1 MTSTKDESKKR
12 ILARRAKFMMA
23 ALAVSGVACAKVDDD
38 PKPTTTDAGSDT
50 RPNACLSPQADAEPC
65 LGISADAEPCL
76 EPPYDAGDD
85 TGPMPCLD
93 PVPDAEPEVCLAPPP
108 ADSGA

>member
-1 MTSTKDESKKR
+1 MTDTKDESKKR

-38 PKPTTTDAGSDT
+38 PKPTTTDSGADT
-50 RPNACLSPQADAEPC
+50 RPNVCLSADAEPC
-65 LGISADAEPCL
+65 LGVSADAEPCL
-76 EPPYDAGDD
+76 EPPLED

-93 PVPDAEPEVCLAPPP
+93 PVPDSGTDTGPEPCLSPPP
-108 ADSGA
+108 PDSGA